1 MFPKYFSSHVAFV
14 LLIAAI
20 WACGSSGTNTS
31 DLDKA
36 NKLVD
41 EGNDAVGQ
49 VKKFVAEAEAKKDEM
64 MHTDIRRLAE
74 ARVRATEAIAAYD
87 KAADKCKEAASKF
100 DEASRLNVADKF
112 KQYLILKTKEFNKR
126 AELMQAAKDTP
137 QALIESTNRSSF
149 QNRVSSNQ
157 SKIDSLYKEA
167 EDLGQQAD
175 KIYKD
180 NPDIFKK
187 TEGSQN
193 RE

>member
-20 WACGSSGTNTS
+20 WACGNTSTNTG

-41 EGNDAVGQ
+41 EGNAAVDQ
-49 VKKFVAEAEAKKDEM
+49 VKKFFTEADGKKDEM
-64 MHTDIRRLAE
+64 MRTDLRRLAE
-74 ARVRATEAIAAYD
+74 ARVRAAEAIAAYD
-87 KAADKCKEAASKF
+87 KAAEKCKEVASKF

-137 QALIESTNRSSF
+137 QALIESTNRTSF
-149 QNRVSSNQ
+149 QNRVNSNQ
-157 SKIDSLYKEA
+157 SKIDGLYKEA
-167 EDLGQQAD
+167 QDLGAQAD
-175 KIYKD
+175 KIFKD
-180 NPDIFKK
+180 NPDLFKK
-187 TEGSQN
+187 T
-193 RE
+193 

>member
-20 WACGSSGTNTS
+20 WACGNSSSNTG

-41 EGNDAVGQ
+41 EGNAAVDQ
-49 VKKFVAEAEAKKDEM
+49 VKQFYKEADQKRTEM
-64 MHTDIRRLAE
+64 MQTDVRRLAE
-74 ARVRATEAIAAYD
+74 ARVRAAEAIAAYD
-87 KAADKCKEAASKF
+87 KAAEKCKEAASKF

-149 QNRVSSNQ
+149 QNRVASNQ
-157 SKIDSLYKEA
+157 SKTDQLYKEA
-167 EDLGQQAD
+167 EDLAAQAD

-180 NPDIFKK
+180 NPDVFKK
-187 TEGSQN
+187 S
-193 RE
+193 

>member
-20 WACGSSGTNTS
+20 WACGSSSSTNTA
-31 DLDKA
+31 DTDKA

-41 EGNDAVGQ
+41 EGNAAVDQ
-49 VKKFVAEAEAKKDEM
+49 VKKYFADADSKKDQM
-64 MHTDIRRLAE
+64 MKTDIRRLAE
-74 ARVRATEAIAAYD
+74 ARVRAAEAIAAYD
-87 KAADKCKEAASKF
+87 QAAAKCKEAASKY
-100 DEASRLNVADKF
+100 DEASRLQISDKF

-126 AELMQAAKDTP
+126 AELMDCGKGTP

-149 QNRVSSNQ
+149 VIRANSNNAKCDQ
-157 SKIDSLYKEA
+157 LYKEA
-167 EDLGQQAD
+167 EDIAAQGD

-187 TEGSQN
+187 N
-193 RE
+193 